1 MNRQD
6 CSLCGQPAEYLS
18 RQNTNDP
25 ADLFEDHWNCQTCGR
40 FRIRSRV
47 ALDLQHNPELA
58 SHRFLLSAYTK
69 EGRNVLIDADLVDRL
84 GTGGLRERTVPEK
97 LELIL
102 RWFAGKS
109 PEFGH
114 EVVHEPWRDYP
125 LGWCGSKD
133 EWSRLVGLLAKER
146 EHLRPAASASVC
158 SVTLKG
164 WEWLGTRPIEAASTA
179 FVAMNFDEKYQDL
192 RRAIEQAIGK
202 AGYTP
207 VVVSQDVYTGGV
219 MDRVLAR
226 IREARFVVVD
236 YTGNRGGV
244 YYEAGFALGLGKLA
258 IHSCMQEQ
266 LDSADKKD
274 TLHFDVRHLKI
285 LPWKTDQLPK
295 YAEDLENHI
304 VALLGRGPV
313 EPTPSRGR
321 P

>member
-1 MNRQD
+1 
-6 CSLCGQPAEYLS
+6 
-18 RQNTNDP
+18 
-25 ADLFEDHWNCQTCGR
+25 
-40 FRIRSRV
+40 V
-47 ALDLQHNPELA
+47 ASALQRNPDLA
-58 SHRFLLSAYTK
+58 SRRFLLSAYTR
-69 EGRNVLIDADLVDRL
+69 EGRNVLIDADLVERL

-102 RWFAGKS
+102 RCFAGQS

-114 EVVHEPWRDYP
+114 EVAQEPWREYP
-125 LGWCGSKD
+125 LGWCRSED
-133 EWSRLVGLLAKER
+133 EWSRLVDLLAKER
-146 EHLRPAASASVC
+146 EHLRSASSASVC

-164 WEWLGTRPIEAASTA
+164 LEWLGTRPSEAASTA
-179 FVAMNFDEKYQDL
+179 FVAVSFDDKYQAL

-207 VVVSQDVYTGGV
+207 VVVSQDVYAGGV

-226 IREARFVVVD
+226 IREARFVVAD

-244 YYEAGFALGLGKLA
+244 YYEAGFALGLGKLV
-258 IHSCMQEQ
+258 IHSCIQEQ
-266 LDSADKKD
+266 VDSADRKD
-274 TLHFDVRHLKI
+274 AFHFDVKHLKI
-285 LPWKTDQLPK
+285 LPWKTDQFPK

-313 EPTPSRGR
+313 EPNP